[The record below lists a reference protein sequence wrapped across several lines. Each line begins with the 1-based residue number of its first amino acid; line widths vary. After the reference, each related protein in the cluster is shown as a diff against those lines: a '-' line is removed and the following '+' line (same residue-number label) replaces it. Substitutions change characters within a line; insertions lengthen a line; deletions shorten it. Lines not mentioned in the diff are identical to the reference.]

1 VTYISEK
8 AMLDNEI
15 SWWR

>member
-8 AMLDNEI
+8 AMLYDEI